1 MNESFI
7 NLRLPIGKILEN
19 KIFEFFEKLNFI
31 VLPTESLKKSLTKEN
46 QNLLRQDFVKKSKP
60 ILMLRY
66 IPDFIVIDREN
77 RVESFFLDTKVM
89 FTPVY
94 LNTLPDQI
102 NRNLNDNISFENI
115 GLIERE
121 AYMSYM
127 LYQNAGVKVAILC
140 VCTYNPNF
148 IFCDFVE
155 NIKTLFVEN
164 KNRNSFS
171 SGSTTPRVNIDLR
184 RMSGLEQFMLK
195 NKLLQ
200 NKEIFDNL
208 FKDLNKIF
216 NFIGLPKKIYPTR
229 ANEVKL
235 LIEKIC
241 KKEIIFKNLD

>member
-1 MNESFI
+1 MNESFV

-19 KIFEFFEKLNFI
+19 KIFKFFEKLNFI

-46 QNLLRQDFVKKSKP
+46 QNLWRQDFVKRSKP

-77 RVESFFLDTKVM
+77 RVESFFLDTKVL

-127 LYQNAGVKVAILC
+127 LYQKSGTKVVILC
-140 VCTYNPNF
+140 VCTYNPKF

-184 RMSGLEQFMLK
+184 KMMDLEQFLLK
-195 NKLLQ
+195 NELLQ
-200 NKEIFDNL
+200 NREILDNL
-208 FKDLNKIF
+208 YNDLNNDF
-216 NFIGLPKKIYPTR
+216 NFKS
-229 ANEVKL
+229 
-235 LIEKIC
+235 LITFTMI
-241 KKEIIFKNLD
+241 